1 MAGTQ
6 DNTLSMDMIQL
17 GNFELPEDLEKIEQE
32 EKKINVADDGS
43 QEIVG
48 DSTEESLNEG
58 ESGKS
63 TPADSDNGNIYK
75 SLTDFLQ
82 EKGLLSVQSDKINDI
97 NDDDAFA
104 ELMREQI
111 KANEYADLNDNQKKY
126 LEAMRNGIPEK
137 LFHDNLQATN
147 AFEQLT
153 DDVIRDNADVRRDLI
168 IQGLLAQ
175 GFDQSYALKHYN
187 RVSGSGVEEEVS
199 ESLIFRDKLNKSRQ
213 EEYQKSIKQIE
224 EGKKAAI
231 NAAESQADELRNAV
245 YGKDKIFDSIP
256 ITKGVQD
263 KVYNL
268 MTKAVDTTDEGMALN
283 ALQKY
288 SKENPL
294 EFQTSL
300 YYLFELTDGFKNI
313 KKLESRATSK
323 AINSFKTKLER
334 SNMIPS
340 SSNNP
345 NFNNDT
351 LEDIPTIVDIL

>member
-63 TPADSDNGNIYK
+63 TPADSDDGNIYK
-75 SLTDFLQ
+75 SLTGFLS
-82 EKGLLSVQSDKINDI
+82 EEGLLSVQPDKLETINDA
-97 NDDDAFA
+97 DKFV

-111 KANEYADLNDNQKKY
+111 KANEYADLNDSQKMY
-126 LEAMRNGIPEK
+126 LEAMREGIPEQ
-137 LFHDNLQATN
+137 LFHEHLQATH

-153 DDVIRDNADVRRDLI
+153 DDVIQENAEVRKNLI
-168 IQGLLAQ
+168 VQGILAQ

-187 RVSGSGVEEEVS
+187 RVSGSGVEEEIS
-199 ESLIFRDKLNKSRQ
+199 ESKIFRDKMNESRQ
-213 EEYQKSIKQIE
+213 KEYQNNVKQIE
-224 EGKKAAI
+224 EEKKAQ
-231 NAAESQADELRNAV
+231 AETVKNQIEELKTSV
-245 YGKDKIFDSIP
+245 YAKDKLFDSVP

-268 MTKAVDTTDEGMALN
+268 MTKAVTVTEDGVSLN

-288 SKENPL
+288 QRENPTQFL
-294 EFQTSL
+294 VDL
-300 YYLFELTDGFKNI
+300 YYLFEITEGFKNL
-313 KKLESRATSK
+313 KKLESKATSK
-323 AINSFKTKLER
+323 AINTFKSKLEK
-334 SNMIPS
+334 SNFIPTS
-340 SSNNP
+340 QGNP
-345 NFNNDT
+345 NFDNNTD
-351 LEDIPTIVDIL
+351 DIPVIVDIY